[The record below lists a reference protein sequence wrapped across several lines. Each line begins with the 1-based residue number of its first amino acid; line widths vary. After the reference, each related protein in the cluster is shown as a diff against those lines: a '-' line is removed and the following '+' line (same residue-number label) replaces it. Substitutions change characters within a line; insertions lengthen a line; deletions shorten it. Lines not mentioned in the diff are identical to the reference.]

1 MIPRRTPFFFL
12 RWLAA
17 LLVAASAADAT
28 EGLRVSADGGL
39 LLRGQPFRGYGVNCF
54 DAFNRTLGANPKAG
68 YDEGLRAAAG
78 SPKPG
83 SVSAAPQKG

>member
-1 MIPRRTPFFFL
+1 MVVL
-12 RWLAA
+12 LAPVGEA
-17 LLVAASAADAT
+17 TAA
-28 EGLRVSADGGL
+28 EGLRVSADGGM
-39 LLRGQPFRGYGVNCF
+39 LLRGQPFRGYGVNYF
-54 DAFNRTLGANPKAG
+54 DAFNRTLGVNPKAG